1 MTEENH
7 QLCDYLNETLPT
19 LSLDPE
25 TYLPYITGC
34 LDTFQDEDDEFDE
47 IIALLQA
54 SSESHSDDEQI
65 WPKLKEE
72 ILRRYEEFNHEVE
85 QQKKQNEDE
94 RRAIEAAKKKLD
106 TEDAYREKERKRLA
120 ELEKTTKID
129 MDPAKKALIEQYAY
143 DTSEIYDNDGKVV
156 DQKASGKGKGK
167 DKDKDAEEE
176 PTSNKGL
183 AEKINKEHSQQMRS
197 GSQTT
202 SKKDERMKTKQ
213 AKLDKVKQK
222 EERRKKSTKGERKR

>member
-72 ILRRYEEFNHEVE
+72 ILRRHEEFNHEVE

-120 ELEKTTKID
+120 
-129 MDPAKKALIEQYAY
+129 
-143 DTSEIYDNDGKVV
+143 
-156 DQKASGKGKGK
+156 
-167 DKDKDAEEE
+167 
-176 PTSNKGL
+176 
-183 AEKINKEHSQQMRS
+183 
-197 GSQTT
+197 
-202 SKKDERMKTKQ
+202 
-213 AKLDKVKQK
+213 
-222 EERRKKSTKGERKR
+222 

>member
-1 MTEENH
+1 MTEENQ
-7 QLCDYLNETLPT
+7 QLCEYLNETLPT

-34 LDTFQDEDDEFDE
+34 LDTYQDDEEFDE

-54 SSESHSDDEQI
+54 SSESHSDDEQV

-72 ILRRYEEFNHEVE
+72 ILKRHQEYNHQVDQENK
-85 QQKKQNEDE
+85 QKEDE
-94 RRAIEAAKKKLD
+94 RKAIEAAKKKEEMD
-106 TEDAYREKERKRLA
+106 EAHREKERKRMA
-120 ELEKTTKID
+120 TLEKATQIE

-156 DQKASGKGKGK
+156 DQKAAAKGKG
-167 DKDKDAEEE
+167 KDKDAEEE

-183 AEKINKEHSQQMRS
+183 AEKMNKERAQQMRS
-197 GSQTT
+197 GGQSST
-202 SKKDERMKTKQ
+202 KKDERMKTKQ